1 MNSYFNSLLASRLK
15 LTKEQLEKEEELRNN
30 VLSHITPRFLNNREV
45 LEFFSNPFDT
55 KKSGLLIGR
64 YASHMTCLDDDI
76 QSYKKFLISAVCK
89 NNIEKRLD
97 DLADVIDDLADV
109 KDVVMGDPV
118 PGYGEFV
125 EIRSVSETTNPDLA
139 LATNIYNSIRDCR
152 VIGVTLY
159 TPDGQFLMRGGI

>member
-45 LEFFSNPFDT
+45 LEFFSNPFDI

-64 YASHMTCLDDDI
+64 YASHMTWLDDDI
-76 QSYKKFLISAVCK
+76 QSYKNFLVSAVCE
-89 NNIEKRLD
+89 NNIKKHL
-97 DLADVIDDLADV
+97 DDLADV

-125 EIRSVSETTNPDLA
+125 EIRSVSETINPDLA

-159 TPDGQFLMRGGI
+159 TPDGQFLMRGGM

>member
-64 YASHMTCLDDDI
+64 YASHMTWLDDDI
-76 QSYKKFLISAVCK
+76 QSYKNFLVSAVCE
-89 NNIEKRLD
+89 NNIKKHL
-97 DLADVIDDLADV
+97 DDLADV

-159 TPDGQFLMRGGI
+159 TPDGQFLMRGGM